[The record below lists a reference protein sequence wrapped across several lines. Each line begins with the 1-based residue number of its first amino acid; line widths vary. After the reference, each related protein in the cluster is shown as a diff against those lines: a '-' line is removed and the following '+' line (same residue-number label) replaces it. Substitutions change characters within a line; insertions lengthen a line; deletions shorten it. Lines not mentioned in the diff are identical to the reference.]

1 MGAAVCH
8 RLPVLQLPRP
18 QDLASSRLPLQPQAM
33 HVFQRMG
40 EQEEEEEGWECLP
53 LSSSPHHSLPPR
65 WVLYPQMASS
75 HSTLPPWPP

>member
-8 RLPVLQLPRP
+8 QLPALQLPRP
-18 QDLASSRLPLQPQAM
+18 QDLASSRLPLQPQAT

-40 EQEEEEEGWECLP
+40 EEEEEGWEYLP

-65 WVLYPQMASS
+65 WVLYIQTVNS
-75 HSTLPPWPP
+75 HFTLPP